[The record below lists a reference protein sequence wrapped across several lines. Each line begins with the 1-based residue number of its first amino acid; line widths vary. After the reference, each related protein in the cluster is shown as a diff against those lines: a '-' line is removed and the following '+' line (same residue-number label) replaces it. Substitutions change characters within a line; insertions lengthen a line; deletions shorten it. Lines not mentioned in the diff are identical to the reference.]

1 MSNFAF
7 LQTSWPVL
15 ARNACLAEQYIT
27 SDPNA
32 ALFKMRIVSEKL
44 LDLVLVALA
53 IEVDDSL
60 SQHEKIHIL
69 RKAGLNPA
77 IPNLFDIVRKL
88 GNKASHE
95 GHDDREDAKK
105 CLLSIYKLSAWF
117 YAKVTGDRSLFPLT
131 FNWSLLKKQ
140 SATAIKATE
149 TASAKDIEALQA
161 AHQEE
166 IDQLKRQLAANPP
179 DRQQAEEA
187 VAVVTNTLGLT
198 EDETRRE
205 LIDIMLQAAGWNTDN
220 KHQVQ
225 REYAVAPFPAKSGT
239 GRADYVLWD
248 KKGQPIAVIEAKKT
262 ATDALAGQHQGK
274 LYADALEQMH
284 GVRPVIFYTNGH
296 EIFIWDD
303 RYSAPRQIWGF
314 YTLGDL
320 EYLFFQ
326 HTHKQPLSVVTIDGS
341 IAGRPYQIEGI
352 KRVYEKF
359 DSGGRKALLVMA
371 TGCGKTRTVIALTK
385 GMMTAGWAKRVLF
398 LADRDELVKQAQEQK
413 NSFKVFMPEA
423 VSTRITGVNAD
434 NRESSLYFATYQ
446 TMIRYFNEF
455 SVGFFDLIIC
465 DESHR
470 SIYQTYRDIIGY
482 FDAHIVGLTATPVD
496 YINRNTFTLFACASG
511 DPTFYYPYEEA
522 CNHQPPYL
530 LRYKALDATTKIL
543 RQGIKWDNLT
553 EEQKLQIEENGLD
566 ETQIHFDKEA
576 LEEFVTNKD
585 TNRFIL
591 QTLMTQG
598 VRVGD
603 DIGKTIIFARNI
615 NHAKLLI
622 TLFDEELY
630 PQYNG
635 KLAAIIHSEIKNK
648 DDLLTD
654 FKEKDRPRIAI
665 SVDMLDTG
673 IDVPEVVNL
682 VFAKPV
688 YSKVK
693 FMQMLGRGTRLCS
706 DLFGKGRPKE
716 YFMVLDHWKNFDF
729 FDIKPDGIVP
739 SQTKSA
745 LQMRLELRMQI
756 LQALTQQGMTAKQA
770 DLVAAIRADIDA
782 LPRTSVEV
790 RKHWQTLEWLKLDQT
805 WTAISDEL
813 TTKLKTEVAPLMQW
827 IDAEGQKD
835 ALWFDNQMYRMQL
848 LTMKRDPKREEHIA
862 TIVYELSRLRL
873 NLNQFNSIRD
883 YCLELMN
890 PDFWRQADYGA
901 IEQARQTLRD
911 YLKYR
916 GDRPGKPFLQLDIAD
931 TEQQVSK
938 IKEATASFTANMD
951 AYEERVKKAL
961 EAQLDMQLVIQKI
974 RRGQTVT
981 AQDIDTIYAIF
992 QSGQV
997 EFTLAELSQTTQV
1010 KQSDLVGLLRQFVGI
1025 DVEELD
1031 NRFSQFIQAHSGK
1044 MSAMQIKTLEMIKN
1058 DIIKHKGISFAAL
1071 YEPPYTTR
1079 SQNGIDGIFGGKIT
1093 PEVFALITPYKVEL
1107 EEQHA

>member
-7 LQTSWPVL
+7 LNKRWPIL
-15 ARNACLAEQYIT
+15 SDNARLAEQYIT

-32 ALFKMRIVSEKL
+32 ALFKMRIFSEKL
-44 LDLVLVALA
+44 MDLILVALN
-53 IEVDDSL
+53 INVDDGL
-60 SQHEKIHIL
+60 SQHEKIQIL
-69 RKAGLNPA
+69 RRSKTSSA
-77 IPNLFDIVRKL
+77 IPDLFDIVRKI
-88 GNKASHE
+88 GNKAAHD
-95 GHDDREDAKK
+95 GHNDLEDAKK

-117 YAKVTGDRSLFPLT
+117 YAKVTGDKSLFPLT
-131 FNWSLLKKQ
+131 FNWSLIKKQ
-140 SATAIKATE
+140 SV
-149 TASAKDIEALQA
+149 AKIQVNEAAYVKEIEALKEAYQ
-161 AHQEE
+161 QEL
-166 IDQLKRQLAANPP
+166 DKLKKKLVENPP
-179 DRQQAEEA
+179 DQQQAAEA

-198 EDETRRE
+198 EEQTRRE
-205 LIDIMLQAAGWNTDN
+205 LIDVMIKQAGWNTNN
-220 KHQVQ
+220 KLQVK
-225 REYAVAPFPAKSGT
+225 REYQVAPFPNKSGK

-262 ATDALAGQHQGK
+262 ATDAIVGRHQGK
-274 LYADALEQMH
+274 LYADALEAMK

-326 HTHKQPLSVVTIDGS
+326 HKHKQPLSTVTIDGS

-359 DSGGRKALLVMA
+359 DNGGRKALLVMA

-385 GMMTAGWAKRVLF
+385 GMMQAQWAKRVLF
-398 LADRDELVKQAQEQK
+398 LADRDELVKQAKEQK

-423 VSTRITGVNAD
+423 TSTRITGANAD

-446 TMIRYFNEF
+446 AMIRYYTEF

-470 SIYQTYRDIIGY
+470 SIYQTYRDIIEY
-482 FDAHIVGLTATPVD
+482 FDAHIIGLTATPVG
-496 YINRNTFTLFACASG
+496 YINRNTFTLFACPDG

-522 CNHQPPYL
+522 CDHLPPYL

-553 EEQKLQIEENGLD
+553 EEQKQQIEENGLD
-566 ETQIHFDKEA
+566 ETQINFDKEA

-591 QTLMTQG
+591 QTLMTKG
-598 VRVGD
+598 IRVGD

-615 NHAKLLI
+615 NHAKLLLQ
-622 TLFDEELY
+622 LFDELY

-635 KLAAIIHSEIKNK
+635 KLAAVIHSKIENK
-648 DDLLTD
+648 EDLLND

-693 FMQMLGRGTRLCS
+693 FMQMLGRGTRLCP
-706 DLFGKGRPKE
+706 DLFTKGQPKE
-716 YFMVLDHWKNFDF
+716 YFMVLDHWKNFEF
-729 FDIKPDGIVP
+729 FDIKPDGNLP
-739 SQTKSA
+739 SQSKTA
-745 LQMRLELRMQI
+745 LQMRLELRVQM
-756 LQALTQQGMTAKQA
+756 LQTLGQKGMTDKQS
-770 DLVAAIRADIDA
+770 DLVAGIRQDLEA
-782 LPRTSVEV
+782 LPATSVEV
-790 RKHWQTLEWLKLDQT
+790 RKNWRTLEWLKLDQT
-805 WTAISDEL
+805 WNILTNEL
-813 TTKLKTEVAPLMQW
+813 TTKLKNEVAPLMQW
-827 IDAEGQKD
+827 VDVEGQKD
-835 ALWFDNQMYRMQL
+835 ALWFDNQMYRLQL
-848 LTMKRDPKREEHIA
+848 LKLKDDPKLDEHIGN
-862 TIVYELSRLRL
+862 IVYELSRLRL

-883 YCLELMN
+883 YVLECMQ
-890 PDFWRQADYGA
+890 PDFWCKADYNE
-901 IEQARQTLRD
+901 IEKARQTLRD
-911 YLKYR
+911 YMKYR
-916 GDRPGKPFLQLDIAD
+916 GDKPGKPFLKLDIID
-931 TEQQVSK
+931 TERQVFK
-938 IKEATASFTANMD
+938 IKEATASYTVNMD
-951 AYEERVKKAL
+951 PYEERVKKTL
-961 EAQLDMQLVIQKI
+961 EAQLDMQLAIQKI
-974 RRGQTVT
+974 RRGQLLTP
-981 AQDIDTIYAIF
+981 QDIDTIYQIF
-992 QSGQV
+992 NSGRV
-997 EFTLAELSQTTQV
+997 EFTLVELAQTTHI
-1010 KQSDLVGLLRQFVGI
+1010 KQSDLVGLLRQFVGV

-1031 NRFSQFIQAHSGK
+1031 NRFSQFIQSYSGK

-1058 DIIKHKGISFAAL
+1058 DIIKYKGISFASL
-1071 YEPPYTTR
+1071 YEPPYTAR
-1079 SQNGIDGIFGGKIT
+1079 SQSGIDGIFGGKIT

-1107 EEQHA
+1107 EEKHA